1 MDMTRFN
8 LKKLEVE
15 VKEQYQVTIKDK
27 FAALGNLEDDRDINT
42 AWDRTSWSSG

>member
-27 FAALGNLEDDRDINT
+27 FAVLGNLEDDRDINT
-42 AWDRTSWSSG
+42 AWDRMSWSSS